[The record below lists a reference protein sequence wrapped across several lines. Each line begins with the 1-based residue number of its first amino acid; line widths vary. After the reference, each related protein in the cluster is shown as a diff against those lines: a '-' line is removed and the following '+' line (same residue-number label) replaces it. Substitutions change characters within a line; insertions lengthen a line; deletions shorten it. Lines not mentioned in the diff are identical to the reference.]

1 MLSKKAVSLYD
12 SINFYARYKALSK
25 DFRREEYLNKTDKKE
40 VIELLKVLGYSAKY
54 FTGEQFY
61 QILEEDET
69 YEYYFHLSVKYG
81 VCELIFGAT
90 NKKTQEHVGD
100 TAAAICKDIELTK
113 GQVADDDI
121 QKASF
126 GSYAELTEIL
136 KRAFG
141 MYEDF
146 KEAVVINK
154 I

>member
-1 MLSKKAVSLYD
+1 MLSKKAMSVYGA
-12 SINFYARYKALSK
+12 INFYDRYKALSE
-25 DFRREEYLNKTDKKE
+25 DFGGDKFLRKQDRSK
-40 VIELLKVLGYSAKY
+40 VTKLLKELGYSAKY

-100 TAAAICKDIELTK
+100 TAAGVCKDIELTK
-113 GQVADDDI
+113 GQVIDGFIRGARFAD
-121 QKASF
+121 
-126 GSYAELTEIL
+126 YEVLTEIL

-141 MYEDF
+141 IYEDF